1 MVRPLNRHP
10 GPPGR
15 ADRSAEFGEQRGDLG
30 RFHRATQG
38 PTDRPAAHNF
48 GRTTRM
54 QVATSAGKSEL
65 PIDHHASV
73 CFHPGQPDQFL
84 ARHRSPTAEA
94 GSQRLV
100 HGPESRQYPDPQPT
114 PSHPSA
120 GPQPS
125 PIAWSPVETGGHM
138 ENRAK
143 IGLGIAGTVVALG
156 AAVGVGSYAAGLV
169 PGGTEAGA
177 PVGGYGQGPDGQA
190 EGRSGPG
197 RGGFDS
203 TELAASLAAKL
214 GVDQAQI
221 EAALKEVLPAG
232 RPSGAPSMMPS
243 AAPTARPSGQ
253 PDDQG
258 GSGTGGSQR
267 WATLATSLAEKLN
280 LDEAKV
286 LAALQEVMASRGDLP
301 SATPTSS

>member
-1 MVRPLNRHP
+1 
-10 GPPGR
+10 
-15 ADRSAEFGEQRGDLG
+15 
-30 RFHRATQG
+30 
-38 PTDRPAAHNF
+38 
-48 GRTTRM
+48 
-54 QVATSAGKSEL
+54 
-65 PIDHHASV
+65 
-73 CFHPGQPDQFL
+73 
-84 ARHRSPTAEA
+84 
-94 GSQRLV
+94 
-100 HGPESRQYPDPQPT
+100 
-114 PSHPSA
+114 
-120 GPQPS
+120 
-125 PIAWSPVETGGHM
+125 M

-156 AAVGVGSYAAGLV
+156 AAVGVGAYAAGLV
-169 PGGTEAGA
+169 PGGTEADA
-177 PVGGYGQGPDGQA
+177 PVSGYGQGPADQA
-190 EGRSGPG
+190 GGRSGPG

-214 GVDQAQI
+214 GVDQAQV

-243 AAPTARPSGQ
+243 GAPTDGPTGQ
-253 PDDQG
+253 PDGQG

-267 WATLATSLAEKLN
+267 WATLAKNLAEKLN

>member
-38 PTDRPAAHNF
+38 STDRPTAHHL

-54 QVATSAGKSEL
+54 QVAASAGKPEL
-65 PIDHHASV
+65 PIDHHVSV
-73 CFHPGQPDQFL
+73 CFRPGQPDQFL

-100 HGPESRQYPDPQPT
+100 HRPESRQYPDPQPT

-125 PIAWSPVETGGHM
+125 PIVWSPVETGSHM

-156 AAVGVGSYAAGLV
+156 AAVGVGAYAAGLV
-169 PGGTEAGA
+169 PGGTEADA
-177 PVGGYGQGPDGQA
+177 PVSGYGQGPADQA

-203 TELAASLAAKL
+203 TELAAKL
-214 GVDQAQI
+214 GVDQAQV

-243 AAPTARPSGQ
+243 GAPTDGPTGQ
-253 PDDQG
+253 PDGQG

-267 WATLATSLAEKLN
+267 WATLAKSLAEKLN